1 MVSRCRILHKLLI
14 HFYLRSIS
22 RGKSHF
28 DHQSKQKTS
37 QITKKP
43 DAIAPKENVLFD
55 LVIISSRNKGTKES
69 VTFVPFVSNGQRK
82 GRQLVGMPPFLI
94 CVENHAI
101 KCMI

>member
-1 MVSRCRILHKLLI
+1 MVSRCRILRKLLI
-14 HFYLRSIS
+14 HFYLYSVS

-28 DHQSKQKTS
+28 GHQSKQKTS

-69 VTFVPFVSNGQRK
+69 VTFVPFCVQRTK
-82 GRQLVGMPPFLI
+82 KREATGGDASLFNL
-94 CVENHAI
+94 C
-101 KCMI
+101 